1 MEVKYLSHDNIY
13 PSIKKYTV
21 FFYDSESKYE
31 YDKVFQYHDFY
42 EAQLFQCKNQSDEI
56 LGYLNLGK
64 EKYPLYH
71 NTFVLINLF
80 ERHQIVVTNQN
91 CSRYCLDISPSI
103 LHFASSQDS
112 NLLVIFN
119 ENNST
124 YPVRILNEVQG
135 NALLKYFN
143 DFQDVHLQKGFDIHE
158 KGVILLLLAQL
169 YDIYYEDLQS
179 DNSSA
184 KHLKLIF
191 DIIQFIDLNIAEE
204 ISLEALANELH
215 FSTYYLCRTF
225 KKHTGFTLGKYIL
238 DKKMEIA
245 KKTII
250 AHQPV
255 DVAKM
260 VGFNNYSNFYRSFK
274 KSTGMS
280 PSEFKNANSEKR

>member
-1 MEVKYLSHDNIY
+1 MFEKHRIEV
-13 PSIKKYTV
+13 
-21 FFYDSESKYE
+21 
-31 YDKVFQYHDFY
+31 
-42 EAQLFQCKNQSDEI
+42 
-56 LGYLNLGK
+56 
-64 EKYPLYH
+64 
-71 NTFVLINLF
+71 INK
-80 ERHQIVVTNQN
+80 N

-124 YPVRILNEVQG
+124 YPVRILDEQQG
-135 NALLKYFN
+135 DALLKCFN
-143 DFQDVHLQKGFDIHE
+143 DFHDVHIQKGFDIHE
-158 KGVILLLLAQL
+158 KGIILLMLAQL
-169 YDIYYEDLQS
+169 YDIYHEDLQP

-191 DIIQFIDLNIAEE
+191 DIIQYIDLNIAKE
-204 ISLEALANELH
+204 ISLGTLANELH

-225 KKHTGFTLGKYIL
+225 KKYTSFTLGKYIL
-238 DKKMEIA
+238 DKKIEIA

-250 AHQPV
+250 THQPV

-280 PSEFKNANSEKR
+280 PSEFKNANS